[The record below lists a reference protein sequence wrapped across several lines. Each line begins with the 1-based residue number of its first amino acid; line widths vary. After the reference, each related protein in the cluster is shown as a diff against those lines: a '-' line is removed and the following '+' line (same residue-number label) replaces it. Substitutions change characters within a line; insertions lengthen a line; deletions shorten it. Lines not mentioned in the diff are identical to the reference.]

1 MKQKHFLFSVLL
13 LIFSNNSQA
22 QSCEIFEIPN
32 VNVYLYPLAEG
43 ISTSKLNDS
52 VSYSIEKVSSSKFRI
67 QKLLFEKV
75 IETNYYKY
83 KGKTRIQ
90 VFKVKKRKGEEISF
104 IKKKKK
110 ICVLE

>member
-1 MKQKHFLFSVLL
+1 MKQKYLLFTVLL
-13 LIFSNNSQA
+13 LILSNNSQA

-32 VNVYLYPLAEG
+32 VNVYLYPLAKG
-43 ISTSKLNDS
+43 IGTSKLNDS
-52 VSYSIEKVSSSKFRI
+52 VSYSIEKVSSTKFRV

-75 IETNYYKY
+75 METKYYKY

-90 VFKVKKRKGEEISF
+90 TFKIKKRKGEEISF
-104 IKKKKK
+104 VKKKKL